1 MAVQVLRDLRGLLI
15 QVIHAP
21 DNEGRALVEHLH
33 RMGCKCETTWPL
45 PDAINPNA
53 NVVFIS
59 VDQESR
65 RQILKL
71 CNVTNR
77 IPPTLIAVTSYE
89 DPGTLQ
95 VVLECGALAVVE
107 RPIRPFGLLTNLTIA
122 RSLWIERQE
131 ANKRLRKME
140 RKLAGN
146 SKILKAK
153 SILIETQGLDEHEAY
168 DTIRQQ
174 AMAKRIPM
182 DELAA
187 AIINAHELLTV
198 RIDPNKNKR

>member
-1 MAVQVLRDLRGLLI
+1 MAVQVLRDFRGLHI
-15 QVIHAP
+15 QVVHAP
-21 DNEGRALVEHLH
+21 DSEGRALVEHLH

-45 PDAINPNA
+45 PEAINPNA
-53 NVVFIS
+53 DIVFIS
-59 VDQESR
+59 VDQER
-65 RQILKL
+65 RREILKL
-71 CNVTNR
+71 CSFNSR

-95 VVLECGALAVVE
+95 AVLECGALAVVE

-122 RSLWIERQE
+122 RSLWLERQE
-131 ANKRLRKME
+131 ASKRLRKLE

-146 SKILKAK
+146 NKILKAK
-153 SILIETQGLDEHEAY
+153 NILMESQGLNESEAY
-168 DTIRQQ
+168 ETIRQQ

-182 DELAA
+182 DELAT

-198 RIDPNKNKR
+198 RIDPNKLKE